1 LGGLTVRA
9 WSLIWRPLRR
19 NQTSYWQIELM
30 LPWPM
35 LRINCSL
42 AMCTELTDWSLDQ
55 LLNNSRIEAVGVST
69 DDEEIYAHTRAKNTV
84 DFGRRPAELCTDTA
98 PKWPVWQHSRAA
110 VEEKLVKF
118 RSLLTLMAPRR
129 KSGKIQFLTETRC
142 NGFTGWTLDGAVIGA
157 DDNRLF

>member
-1 LGGLTVRA
+1 
-9 WSLIWRPLRR
+9 
-19 NQTSYWQIELM
+19 
-30 LPWPM
+30 
-35 LRINCSL
+35 
-42 AMCTELTDWSLDQ
+42 MCTALIGWSLDQ

-84 DFGRRPAELCTDTA
+84 DIGLRPAELCTDTA
-98 PKWPVWQHSRAA
+98 AKWPVWQHSRAA

>member
-1 LGGLTVRA
+1 
-9 WSLIWRPLRR
+9 
-19 NQTSYWQIELM
+19 
-30 LPWPM
+30 
-35 LRINCSL
+35 
-42 AMCTELTDWSLDQ
+42 MCTALIDWSLDQ

-69 DDEEIYAHTRAKNTV
+69 DDEEIYAHACAKNTV
-84 DFGRRPAELCTDTA
+84 DIGRRPAELCTDTA